1 MTAYHWLAAFVAVN
15 ILDAL
20 LTLYALKHGA
30 TEANPILRALMGRV
44 HPALALA
51 IVKGALIAAVAVW
64 LGEAA
69 PWLPL
74 LTGVF
79 AGVCAWNAAQ
89 IVRLRGR

>member
-1 MTAYHWLAAFVAVN
+1 MTVYHWLALFVAVN

-20 LTLYALKHGA
+20 LTLYALRQGA
-30 TEANPILRALMGRV
+30 TEVNPLMRAAMRMMP
-44 HPALALA
+44 PAVALVA
-51 IVKGALIAAVAVW
+51 VKGAFIVAVAVW
-64 LGEAA
+64 LADVA

-79 AGVCAWNAAQ
+79 AGVCAWNAVQ